1 MFFMCDTFVFVE
13 LLYDTFILF
22 IDDVLFS
29 MLQNY
34 IGIFFILW

>member
-1 MFFMCDTFVFVE
+1 MCDTFVFVE

-34 IGIFFILW
+34 IGIFFIL